1 MRLHARVL
9 AVLLAVGILTN
20 VNGMT
25 MEERVF
31 RQAPYI
37 DAAKAISRGDVTRL
51 KQLIQQG
58 IDLDRESEEIDAAWG
73 RDTMTLL
80 LWAAIP
86 GQVSVADVLLRAGAN
101 PNKASRRGLTPL
113 MLAVSAKESDFFDLL
128 MRYKAD
134 PNKIFGRPNESA
146 LTFVLQEK
154 RNLGDRRFVRAEAL
168 IRYGAD
174 VNLDLDRGETAA
186 IFFSRL
192 QGWREVYWLLE
203 HGASHEARD
212 SVKATLMC
220 YLRNS
225 YRAKALA
232 TASESFVYRDKVRDW
247 LLSHGVAPSRV
258 DPALHPNPKCD
269 D

>member
-1 MRLHARVL
+1 MRLYAQAL
-9 AVLLAVGILTN
+9 TVLLTVGTLTN
-20 VNGMT
+20 ANGMT

-31 RQAPYI
+31 QHPPYV
-37 DAAKAISRGDVTRL
+37 DAAKAISRGDVIRL
-51 KQLIQQG
+51 EQLIKEG
-58 IDLDRESEEIDAAWG
+58 LDLDRESEEINAAWG
-73 RDTMTLL
+73 KDTMTLL

-86 GQVSVADVLLRAGAN
+86 RQTKAADALLRAGAN

-113 MLAVSAKESDFFDLL
+113 MLAVSGKEPDLFELL
-128 MRYKAD
+128 MRHKAD
-134 PNKIFGRPNESA
+134 PNKVFGRPNESA

-154 RNLGDRRFVRAEAL
+154 RNLDDRRFERAEAL

-174 VNLDLDRGETAA
+174 VNLDLDRGKTALH
-186 IFFSRL
+186 FFGIL
-192 QGWREVYWLLE
+192 EGWREVYWLLE
-203 HGASHEARD
+203 HGANHEARD

-232 TASESFVYRDKVRDW
+232 PASEFFVYRDKVRDW

-258 DPALHPNPKCD
+258 DTVLHPSPKCD